1 MLNKILIVIALV
13 LTITGCNTI
22 PVQTQPI
29 IVQENL
35 LSTCTD
41 DTPLPTIS
49 TVDSTGQ
56 NVYNG
61 KEIMRVLVL
70 WQSVYNDCANKHNS
84 LVKTIRDLQETKQ
97 IKGK

>member
-1 MLNKILIVIALV
+1 MLSKILILLV
-13 LTITGCNTI
+13 MIFSITACSSI
-22 PVQTQPI
+22 PVQTSPV

-41 DTPLPTIS
+41 DTPLPTNY
-49 TVDSTGQ
+49 TVDSTGTK
-56 NVYNG
+56 VYNG

-97 IKGK
+97 IKK